1 MSAPIPPS
9 NAALKPSL
17 FARLAASCHD
27 RRRRVLIGWIAAI
40 VVLFGVSGATGNSF
54 RDQFD
59 LPDSDS
65 KAGVD
70 ILDRDFGGQG
80 TGATGTIVFRAEQGV
95 DDPAVQAAMSELF
108 DKVAAADN
116 VLGVES
122 PYAPGGERLISSNGP
137 EAGRIAY
144 ANVNMPDDI
153 QLTDATKIRD
163 LILDDEPDIDGLA
176 IELGGVYFAEFENP
190 SSEAIGLAFAIVI
203 LILAFGS
210 VLAMGLPIGVALGG
224 IFSGVALVII
234 ASNVATV
241 PETGQFVGIMIGLG
255 VGIDYALLIVT
266 RFREQMHLGHT
277 VRESVIIAID
287 TAGRSVLFAGGTVVI
302 SLLGMLVMGVAFV
315 TGIALSAALVVLV
328 TIVASL
334 TLLPALL
341 GFAGTNVE
349 RTRWRGLIAAGFFA
363 VALFFFGIKVP
374 AIGGIAVL
382 LGLIVIVLGFFVSS
396 LKAEVKRRPMKPLR
410 ETLAYRWSRVIQHR
424 PWPAAIGS
432 AIVLLILAIPLLGL
446 RLGFADESNYQDDTT
461 TKKAYNL
468 LVEGFGVGFNGP
480 MLLVADLPAGY
491 DQTQLDAIG
500 AAVNPD
506 AEGPS
511 DGVAFLSPPT
521 VAESGTSVQWVLIPT
536 TGPQDEKTTDLVGRL
551 RDNVLPPVESAA
563 GLDINVTGTVAIN
576 VDFSNY
582 LADRLPYFFLAVL
595 ALSFLLL
602 MAVFRSLLVPLK
614 AVIMNLLTIGAAY
627 GVVVAMFQWGW
638 LGDLTNVSPAPIETW
653 IPMMLFAITFGLS
666 MDYEVFLLSRV
677 QEEWRRTGDT
687 RTSVADGL
695 AATAKVITAAAA
707 IMVVVFGSF
716 LLENDRALKIM
727 GVGLAVAILLDATI
741 VRMVLVPST
750 MELLGDKNWWLPRW
764 LDKILPKLNV
774 EGHVD
779 HPGDDDGAG
788 EDGQRVPAFTT
799 GE

>member
-1 MSAPIPPS
+1 MAAHIPQQQTSDRPS
-9 NAALKPSL
+9 V
-17 FARLAASCHD
+17 FARLAAACHD
-27 RRRRVLIGWIAAI
+27 RRRVVLGAWIATL
-40 VVLFGVSGATGNSF
+40 VVLGVVSGAVGNSF
-54 RDQFD
+54 RDKFD

-65 KAGVD
+65 KTGVD

-95 DDPAVQAAMSELF
+95 DDPAVQAAMSELIGE
-108 DKVAAADN
+108 VAQQKN

-122 PYAPGGERLISSNGP
+122 PYDPGGERLISANG
-137 EAGRIAY
+137 AQTGKIAY
-144 ANVNMPDDI
+144 ANINMPDDI
-153 QLTDATKIRD
+153 QLTDATAIRD
-163 LILDDEPDIDGLA
+163 FIHGNEPEIDGLQ

-190 SSEAIGLAFAIVI
+190 SSEAIGLAFAIII

-210 VLAMGLPIGVALGG
+210 VLAMGLPIGVALAG
-224 IFSGVALVII
+224 IFSGVSLVII
-234 ASNVATV
+234 ASNIATV

-266 RFREQMHLGHT
+266 RFREQLHTGHD
-277 VRESVIIAID
+277 VRESIIIAMD

-315 TGIALSAALVVLV
+315 TGLALSAALVVLV

-349 RTRWRGLIAAGFFA
+349 RTRWRGLIAAGLVA
-363 VALFFFGIKVP
+363 VALFFFGVKVP
-374 AIGGIAVL
+374 AVGLIAL
-382 LGLIVIVLGFFVSS
+382 LLAIIVIVAGFFVGS
-396 LKAEVKRRPMKPLR
+396 LKADVKRRPQKPLR
-410 ETLAYRWSRVIQHR
+410 ETLAYRWSRLIQHR

-432 AIVLLILAIPLLGL
+432 AVVLLILAIPLLSM
-446 RLGFADESNYQDDTT
+446 RLGFADESNYRDNTT

-480 MLLVADLPAGY
+480 MLLVTELPAGF
-491 DQTQLDAIG
+491 DPAQLDEVGTAIDT
-500 AAVNPD
+500 D
-506 AEGPS
+506 AGGTS
-511 DGVAFLSPPT
+511 DGVAFLSPPELS
-521 VAESGTSVQWVLIPT
+521 ESGRSARWVLVPT
-536 TGPQDEKTTDLVGRL
+536 TGPQDEATTDLVNRL
-551 RDNVLPPVESAA
+551 RNDVLPPVETAT
-563 GLDINVTGTVAIN
+563 GLSINVTGAVPIN
-576 VDFSNY
+576 VDFSDY
-582 LADRLPYFFLAVL
+582 LAARLPYFFLAVL
-595 ALSFLLL
+595 TLSFLLL
-602 MAVFRSLLVPLK
+602 MCVFRSLLVPLK

-627 GVVVAMFQWGW
+627 GVVVALFQWGW

-677 QEEWRRTGDT
+677 QEEWHRTGDT

-727 GVGLAVAILLDATI
+727 GVGLAIAILLDATI

-750 MELLGDKNWWLPRW
+750 MELLGDKNWWLPKW
-764 LDKILPKLNV
+764 LDRILPRFNV
-774 EGHVD
+774 EGKRD
-779 HPGDDDGAG
+779 EDPGAG
-788 EDGQRVPAFTT
+788 AGADPEPVLAGKS
-799 GE
+799 